1 MGGRMEGCL
10 NGGADGGAIFGIHGG
25 AQEGRWIYIWSIF
38 YLQKRDF
45 LISMFVWAWKGGAPP
60 WIHFRNIKI
69 WYVTINQN
77 KKSLIFDY
85 YSCFY
90 DFKHEHIRFLAI
102 FGIRS
107 SSQELEKFCRNTK
120 NRWFLV
126 FRSTL
131 SLEAKTCDINVIFL
145 MSIRYNF
152 EFMKFVSYNM
162 EGRMGGRSVSKLA
175 QRNEITMIKFE
186 IGFITETDQ
195 YIPWRPPIRPSMLYD
210 TNFINSKLYLIDI

>member
-1 MGGRMEGCL
+1 M
-10 NGGADGGAIFGIHGG
+10 
-25 AQEGRWIYIWSIF
+25 
-38 YLQKRDF
+38 
-45 LISMFVWAWKGGAPP
+45 
-60 WIHFRNIKI
+60 
-69 WYVTINQN
+69 TINQN

-90 DFKHEHIRFLAI
+90 DFKHVHIRFLAI

-145 MSIRYNF
+145 MSIRYSF

-162 EGRMGGRSVSKLA
+162 EGRMGGRHGIYWCVSVLNSTS
-175 QRNEITMIKFE
+175 N
-186 IGFITETDQ
+186 FIMVISFRCESLLTE
-195 YIPWRPPIRPSMLYD
+195 RPPHPPLHVIRYKFHKFKAIS
-210 TNFINSKLYLIDI
+210 NWH

>member
-1 MGGRMEGCL
+1 M
-10 NGGADGGAIFGIHGG
+10 
-25 AQEGRWIYIWSIF
+25 
-38 YLQKRDF
+38 
-45 LISMFVWAWKGGAPP
+45 
-60 WIHFRNIKI
+60 
-69 WYVTINQN
+69 
-77 KKSLIFDY
+77 
-85 YSCFY
+85 
-90 DFKHEHIRFLAI
+90 
-102 FGIRS
+102 
-107 SSQELEKFCRNTK
+107 
-120 NRWFLV
+120 V

-195 YIPWRPPIRPSMLYD
+195 YACKVL
-210 TNFINSKLYLIDI
+210 